1 MTSPLE
7 GFHCLAACLRGDKN
21 HRWNFLSGPP
31 GVRTRFSPGFHM
43 ESQTSGVP
51 EICLHPLC
59 MAASSIWK
67 RLLSGGFHT
76 SLTASHISTR
86 MTPFQRHFFW
96 QKRSLSTSSSSLIP
110 FSDSWLMQVLVFIT
124 NDRVVPY
131 TLTSYNTTPMGIF
144 TALCVSTCI

>member
-7 GFHCLAACLRGDKN
+7 GFHCLAACLRGEKN

-31 GVRTRFSPGFHM
+31 GVRARFSPEFHM

-59 MAASSIWK
+59 MAAPSIWK
-67 RLLSGGFHT
+67 RLLSGAFTHPSQPLT
-76 SLTASHISTR
+76 SLPAWCLFRDT
-86 MTPFQRHFFW
+86 FFDK
-96 QKRSLSTSSSSLIP
+96 KRSLSTSSFLP
-110 FSDSWLMQVLVFIT
+110 FSGSWLMQVLVFII
-124 NDRVVPY
+124 NDHVVPY
-131 TLTSYNTTPMGIF
+131 TLMSYNMTPMGIF